1 MSEKLKNVLVTDEMD
16 ANTTCLC
23 VHISNITLTFTN
35 VLYTFNIT
43 HSDRSPILER
53 SAVQSNITS

>member
-23 VHISNITLTFTN
+23 VHISNI
-35 VLYTFNIT
+35 
-43 HSDRSPILER
+43 
-53 SAVQSNITS
+53 